1 MVNMLQL
8 HHLVPKQ
15 YHNIIANTVLTAML
29 KMTMTN
35 HIFQAAQNTIGAVM
49 STLIEAADKD
59 TANQR
64 AVNPYLTNAG
74 VMIEGKVPDKKNPI
88 MALINRQV
96 ETGLKLDLHQ
106 NQKPLLVLVFSKTEK
121 ASMTNKAFT
130 FIRMEVLL
138 ILMATSLI
146 NMDMTNLEDITMKAT
161 IITLLK
167 NPRG

>member
-1 MVNMLQL
+1 
-8 HHLVPKQ
+8 
-15 YHNIIANTVLTAML
+15 
-29 KMTMTN
+29 
-35 HIFQAAQNTIGAVM
+35 
-49 STLIEAADKD
+49 
-59 TANQR
+59 
-64 AVNPYLTNAG
+64 
-74 VMIEGKVPDKKNPI
+74 MIEGKVPDKKNPT
-88 MALINRQV
+88 MALINRQA
-96 ETGLKLDLHQ
+96 ETGLELDQHQ
-106 NQKPLLVLVFSKTEK
+106 NPKPLLVLVFSKTEK